1 MAICSNDFLVPV
13 EGILAVAFEGLEVKV
28 VAVNVDEAVA
38 FLDTLV
44 GGNEVNGR
52 PWIVAHHLHS
62 ICDGQMDLLDVV
74 AEVVYAV
81 RVVDFAILC

>member
-1 MAICSNDFLVPV
+1 MPDLGQAFLLLVGQVLAIGCNDFLVPV

-44 GGNEVNGR
+44 GGN
-52 PWIVAHHLHS
+52 
-62 ICDGQMDLLDVV
+62 DGLQSLV
-74 AEVVYAV
+74 
-81 RVVDFAILC
+81 CH